1 MRILIA
7 CLLGGVAMLGQPASA
22 SDVARGKELHDA
34 NCIRCHASMFGGDG
48 SGIYTRTDRRVE
60 SMTGLRQQI
69 ERCKNSLGVSWPA
82 EDIDSVIA
90 YLNTN
95 FYKFE
100 Q

>member
-1 MRILIA
+1 MRILMA
-7 CLLGGVAMLGQPASA
+7 CLLGGATMFAQSVSA

-48 SGIYTRTDRRVE
+48 SSIYTRTDRRVD
-60 SMTGLRQQI
+60 SMAGLRQQI

>member
-7 CLLGGVAMLGQPASA
+7 CLLGITPMIAQPVSA
-22 SDVARGKELHDA
+22 SDIARGKELHDA

-48 SGIYTRTDRRVE
+48 SGIYTRADRRVD
-60 SMTGLRQQI
+60 SMAGLRQQI
-69 ERCKNSLGVSWPA
+69 QRCKNSLGVSWPA

-90 YLNTN
+90 YLNTT